1 MDPITRISYFGSS
14 GVAGD
19 ADSYFYLNVGT
30 SGSDQHR
37 DVAIGSD
44 DAMYF
49 AIRGNGD
56 AAVLKV
62 DVDGTFQWARALD
75 DSDGKILNFVGV
87 TLDSS
92 DNVYLIGNLLDV
104 SVSPFEKKVF
114 LFKYNSSGTI
124 QFKKEFGD
132 YNSPG
137 EPITL
142 NNGNILTPVYN
153 GAAIIEFNTSGVAQN
168 LKKIGGS
175 TEGYDGAGSELL
187 RQDSSGN
194 IYLMGQSTSS
204 GNQRPML
211 VKMTSSYSITW
222 QKTFSTGVSGEDM
235 YARAFDVDSSGNIYV
250 TGVLRQV
257 NPEQGFIFKV
267 NSSGTLQW
275 AKRFGNTQTEPNALK
290 VDSSG
295 DIYIAGRQDGGD
307 RPTGT
312 AGDPILIFKFDSS
325 GTTVWERVFA
335 MQSDV
340 QPVDG
345 ITINSLGSLI
355 VLAKNNGTNTE
366 GSSDIG
372 VLKIPTDGSKTGSY
386 TFGSSTFKYES
397 MTESFSS
404 LTLTTTTSTF
414 SIANFTETINT
425 STRGEASLTM
435 TASTVAF

>member
-1 MDPITRISYFGSS
+1 MSIMQMLLATA
-14 GVAGD
+14 AGD

-44 DAMYF
+44 DSMYF

-62 DVDGTFQWARALD
+62 DVDGAFQWARSLD
-75 DSDGKILNFVGV
+75 DSDGKILNWVGI

-92 DNVYLIGNLLDV
+92 DNVYVVGNLLDV
-104 SVSPFEKKVF
+104 NVSPFEKKTF

-132 YNSPG
+132 YNTPG

-142 NNGNILTPVYN
+142 SNGNILTPVYN

-175 TEGYDGAGSELL
+175 TEGYDGGGSEIL

-204 GNQRPML
+204 GDQRVML
-211 VKMTSSYSITW
+211 IKMTSSYSITW
-222 QKTFSTGVSGEDM
+222 QKTFGTGGSGEAM
-235 YARAFDVDSSGNIYV
+235 YGQAFDVDSSGNIYV
-250 TGVLRQV
+250 TGFLRQTS
-257 NPEQGFIFKV
+257 PEQGFIFKV

-275 AKRFGNTQTEPNALK
+275 AKGFGNTQTEPKSLK
-290 VDSSG
+290 LDSSG
-295 DIYIAGRQDGGD
+295 DIYIGGRTNGAD
-307 RPTGT
+307 RPSGT
-312 AGDPILIFKFDSS
+312 NGNPIALFKFNSS
-325 GTTVWERVFA
+325 GSTLWERVFA
-335 MQSDV
+335 MQNDV
-340 QPVDG
+340 DPVDG

-355 VLAKNNGTNTE
+355 VLTKNNGTNTE

-397 MTESFSS
+397 MTESFSN
-404 LTLTTTTSTF
+404 LTLTTTTPTF

-435 TASTVAF
+435 TASTVAFS